1 MALNVK
7 AIFYTTAGLEPLLL
21 QGATS
26 DHPSRV
32 INVASMAG
40 IQTTDVTTG
49 SDGGL
54 SAPGSGTFSYG
65 PSKAACIHLSKLQA
79 SKLMP
84 LHVTVNCVCPGVFPS
99 RMTAFGLDKAMPT
112 LLERQPGGRIGKPED
127 FAGLVLFL
135 SSGGAAHMTGGVFE
149 IDGGSTQSGYRSKGK
164 AGSKL

>member
-1 MALNVK
+1 MR
-7 AIFYTTAGLEPLLL
+7 LLTD
-21 QGATS
+21 QQ
-26 DHPSRV
+26 
-32 INVASMAG
+32 MAG

-49 SDGGL
+49 DDGGL

-84 LHVTVNCVCPGVFPS
+84 QHITVNCICPGVFPS
-99 RMTAFGLDKAMPT
+99 RMTQFGLDKAMPT

-135 SSGGAAHMTGGVFE
+135 SSAGAGHMTGGVFE
-149 IDGGSTQSGYRSKGK
+149 IDGGSTQSGFRSKGK
-164 AGSKL
+164 SKSKL